1 MRAMVL
7 ERTRTPFIMRERP
20 TPEPKQGEILK
31 VTAGAV
37 DSFVYFQN
45 YNKGDLKGNEAELSE
60 ADLDKVSGQ
69 TRSPPPPLG
78 MSAFAGCSP
87 LSRACE
93 RSRSLRG
100 GIRPLL
106 VH

>member
-7 ERTRTPFIMRERP
+7 VQTR

-45 YNKGDLKGNEAELSE
+45 YNKGDLKGE
-60 ADLDKVSGQ
+60 
-69 TRSPPPPLG
+69 
-78 MSAFAGCSP
+78 
-87 LSRACE
+87 
-93 RSRSLRG
+93 
-100 GIRPLL
+100 
-106 VH
+106 

>member
-7 ERTRTPFIMRERP
+7 ERTRTPLIMRERP

-45 YNKGDLKGNEAELSE
+45 YNKGDLKGE
-60 ADLDKVSGQ
+60 
-69 TRSPPPPLG
+69 
-78 MSAFAGCSP
+78 
-87 LSRACE
+87 
-93 RSRSLRG
+93 
-100 GIRPLL
+100 
-106 VH
+106 

>member
-45 YNKGDLKGNEAELSE
+45 YNKGDLKGE
-60 ADLDKVSGQ
+60 
-69 TRSPPPPLG
+69 
-78 MSAFAGCSP
+78 
-87 LSRACE
+87 
-93 RSRSLRG
+93 
-100 GIRPLL
+100 
-106 VH
+106 